1 MIAKVMIQDKTPRK
15 VIKAVS
21 RVWPVQQ
28 MLPIQSSDF
37 AAEGIFLSRIR
48 LVIPDVL
55 EKAF

>member
-1 MIAKVMIQDKTPRK
+1 MIYQVMIQDKTPRK
-15 VIKAVS
+15 VIKAVG

-28 MLPIQSSDF
+28 MIVIQSRDF
-37 AAEGIFLSRIR
+37 AVEGIFLSRTR

>member
-1 MIAKVMIQDKTPRK
+1 MIAKVMIQDKTLRK

-21 RVWPVQQ
+21 RVWPEQQ
-28 MLPIQSSDF
+28 MLPIQSRDF
-37 AAEGIFLSRIR
+37 AAEGIFLSRTR